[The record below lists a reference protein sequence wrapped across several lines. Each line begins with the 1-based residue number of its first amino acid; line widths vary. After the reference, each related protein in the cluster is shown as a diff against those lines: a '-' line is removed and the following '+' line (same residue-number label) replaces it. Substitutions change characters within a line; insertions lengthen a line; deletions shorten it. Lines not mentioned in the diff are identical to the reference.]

1 MTENRASDDTVD
13 TLHGMAA
20 EILIEQLNLYRLNVN
35 PETGLPAPL
44 PVPPQ
49 LIAQVLKFLKDNG
62 VDSPRRAKAVQDA
75 LKGRL
80 PSFDDVEA
88 ANGTYS

>member
-1 MTENRASDDTVD
+1 MTSSRATDELVD
-13 TLHGMAA
+13 RIHGMTA
-20 EILIEQLNLYRLNVN
+20 ELLIEQLNLYRLHVDADGK
-35 PETGLPAPL
+35 PDPQ

-62 VDSPRRAKAVQDA
+62 IDQPARARAVQDA

-88 ANGTYS
+88 AHGTHH

>member
-1 MTENRASDDTVD
+1 MTSSRATDELVD
-13 TLHGMAA
+13 QLHGMTA
-20 EILIEQLNLYRLNVN
+20 ELLIEQLNLYRLH
-35 PETGLPAPL
+35 ETDGKPDPL

-62 VDSPRRAKAVQDA
+62 IDSPVRAKAVQDA

-80 PSFDDVEA
+80 PTFDDVEA
-88 ANGTYS
+88 AHGTHH